1 MSYTPSNV
9 AYGGLRLG
17 SDGKV
22 ASAQLKALLADINGL
37 SLSSGDLLYYDGTN
51 IIALATGSAGRDL
64 LADATAGDQRT
75 TLGLG
80 TIATQDANNVSIT
93 GGSISGVSVAVSYA
107 FGTDITST
115 GTFTRSTLNG
125 KVHHVDASGGS
136 VSMNLE
142 ALSAWTDGDWFI
154 VKLINNNSGAATL
167 TINPDGSE
175 TIDGAAS
182 KVLYAQMETV
192 EVYKKGS
199 GFYLK

>member
-1 MSYTPSNV
+1 MSYKPENV
-9 AYGGLRLG
+9 AFGSLRLD
-17 SDGKV
+17 SAGKV
-22 ASAQLKALLADINGL
+22 ATAQLAALLADINAL
-37 SLSSGDLLYYDGTN
+37 SPSSGDILYYNGSN
-51 IIALATGSAGRDL
+51 VAALSTTTAGRAL
-64 LADATAGDQRT
+64 LDDADNAAQRT

-80 TIATQDANNVSIT
+80 TIATQDASNVSIT

-167 TINPDGSE
+167 TLNPDGSE
-175 TIDGAAS
+175 TIDGAAT